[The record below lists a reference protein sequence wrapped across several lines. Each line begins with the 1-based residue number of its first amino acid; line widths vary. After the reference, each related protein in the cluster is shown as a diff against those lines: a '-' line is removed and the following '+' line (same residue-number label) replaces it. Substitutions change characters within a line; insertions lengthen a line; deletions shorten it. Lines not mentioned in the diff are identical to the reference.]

1 MYAHPYP
8 LDLHLKHPHE
18 HLEREIAHARLVAE
32 ATRHQRSLRTRVADA
47 LYALAALVEG
57 QTAGRA
63 RRDELTATV

>member
-1 MYAHPYP
+1 MYAHTVL
-8 LDLHLKHPHE
+8 LDLHHKHHLAE
-18 HLEREIAHARLVAE
+18 LEREIAHERLVAE
-32 ATRHQRSLRTRVADA
+32 ATRNQRSLRTRVADA